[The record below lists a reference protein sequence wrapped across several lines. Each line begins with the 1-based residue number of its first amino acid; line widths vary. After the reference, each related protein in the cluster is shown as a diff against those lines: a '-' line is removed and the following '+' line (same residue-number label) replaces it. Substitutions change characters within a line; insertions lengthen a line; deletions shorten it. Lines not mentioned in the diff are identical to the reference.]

1 MFLIKKIEDL
11 PKGISEWSKSC
22 MLHLIDMHQ
31 YCILIHMD
39 FDVIL
44 GMRGEP
50 LDGKVVLS
58 AGTAVPRGC
67 RERFEAMPKNA
78 GLSVVISTGLL
89 AEYPLNTT
97 AKGALIMAITETG

>member
-1 MFLIKKIEDL
+1 MFLTKKVEDL

-22 MLHLIDMHQ
+22 RLHLIDMHQ
-31 YCILIHMD
+31 YCILIHID

-50 LDGKVVLS
+50 LAGKVVLS

-78 GLSVVISTGLL
+78 GLPAEISTVHL
-89 AEYPLNTT
+89 AKDPLNTT
-97 AKGALIMAITETG
+97 AKGALIMQ